1 MIKLT
6 ETILNGLALGS
17 VYALI
22 ALGFVVIFKASGVMN
37 FAHGSLLLFGG
48 YVTARLHDAIGFIP
62 AVLVGA
68 TLAAALAGLV
78 QLLATRGL
86 RGAEIHT
93 LTILTIGVDVL
104 LSTELN
110 RQVGADYLTM
120 GDPWGA
126 DVTRLGSITVAD
138 ARIASIVV
146 AVIVIGAFF
155 AAFRWS
161 RWGLSMR
168 SAAADPEAAALM
180 GIRLNRVRL
189 IAWCVAGALAALAAV
204 FLAAFPAP
212 GLDRTTSQIALSAFP
227 AAILGGMDSA
237 AGALIGSLVIGLTA
251 AMAAGYQNE
260 LSVLGAGFSDVAP
273 YLVMVLVLLV
283 RPTGL
288 FGSKELTRV

>member
-1 MIKLT
+1 MIKFA
-6 ETILNGLALGS
+6 ETVLNGLALGS

-48 YVTARLHDAIGFIP
+48 CVTARLHDAIGFIP

-68 TLAAALAGLV
+68 ALAAALAGLV
-78 QLLATRGL
+78 QLLAVRGL

-110 RQVGADYLTM
+110 RQLGADYLTM

-138 ARIASIVV
+138 ARMASIGV
-146 AVIVIGAFF
+146 AVVVIGAFF

-180 GIRLNRVRL
+180 GIRLDRVRL
-189 IAWCVAGALAALAAV
+189 IAWCVAGALAAVAAV

-237 AGALIGSLVIGLTA
+237 VGALVGSLVIGLTA

-260 LSVLGAGFSDVAP
+260 LSVLGAGFPDVAP

>member
-6 ETILNGLALGS
+6 ETVLNGLALGS

-68 TLAAALAGLV
+68 ALAAALAGLV

-138 ARIASIVV
+138 ARIASIAV

-180 GIRLNRVRL
+180 GIRLDRVRL

-237 AGALIGSLVIGLTA
+237 VGALIGSLVIGLTA

>member
-6 ETILNGLALGS
+6 ETVLNGLALGS

-48 YVTARLHDAIGFIP
+48 YATARLHDAIGFIP

-68 TLAAALAGLV
+68 ALAAALAGLV

-110 RQVGADYLTM
+110 RQIGADYLTM

-138 ARIASIVV
+138 ARMASIVV
-146 AVIVIGAFF
+146 AVVVITAFF

-180 GIRLNRVRL
+180 GIRLDRVRL
-189 IAWCVAGALAALAAV
+189 IAWCVAGALAAIAAV

-212 GLDRTTSQIALSAFP
+212 GLDRTTSHIALSAFP

-237 AGALIGSLVIGLTA
+237 VGALVGSLVIGLTA

>member
-6 ETILNGLALGS
+6 ETVLNGLALGS

-68 TLAAALAGLV
+68 ALAAALAGLV

-138 ARIASIVV
+138 ARIAGIVV

-180 GIRLNRVRL
+180 GIRLDRVRL

-237 AGALIGSLVIGLTA
+237 VGALIGSLVIGLTA

-260 LSVLGAGFSDVAP
+260 LSVLGTGFSDVAP

>member
-1 MIKLT
+1 MIKLA

-37 FAHGSLLLFGG
+37 FAHGSLLLCGG
-48 YVTARLHDAIGFIP
+48 YVTARLHDTIGFLP

-68 TLAAALAGLV
+68 ALAAALAGLV

-93 LTILTIGVDVL
+93 LTILTIGIDVL

-110 RQVGADYLTM
+110 RRVGADFLNM

-126 DVTRLGSITVAD
+126 DVTQLGDITVAD
-138 ARIASIVV
+138 SRIASIAVAIVV
-146 AVIVIGAFF
+146 ITVFF

-168 SAAADPEAAALM
+168 SAAADPEAASLM
-180 GIRLNRVRL
+180 GIRLDRVRL

-204 FLAAFPAP
+204 FLAAFPAA

-237 AGALIGSLVIGLTA
+237 VGALVGSLVIGLTA

-260 LSVLGAGFSDVAP
+260 LSALGSGFSDVAP

>member
-6 ETILNGLALGS
+6 ETVLNGLALGS

-68 TLAAALAGLV
+68 ALAAALAGLV

-138 ARIASIVV
+138 ARIAGIVV
-146 AVIVIGAFF
+146 AVSVIGAFF

-180 GIRLNRVRL
+180 GIRLDRVRL

-237 AGALIGSLVIGLTA
+237 VGALIGSLVIGLTA

-260 LSVLGAGFSDVAP
+260 LSILGAGFSDVAP

>member
-6 ETILNGLALGS
+6 ETVLNGLALGS

-48 YVTARLHDAIGFIP
+48 YVTARLHDAIGFVP

-68 TLAAALAGLV
+68 ALAAALAGLV
-78 QLLATRGL
+78 QLLASRGL

-126 DVTRLGSITVAD
+126 EVTRLGSITVAD

-146 AVIVIGAFF
+146 AVVVIGAFF

-168 SAAADPEAAALM
+168 SAAADPEAAALT
-180 GIRLNRVRL
+180 GIRLDRVRL

-237 AGALIGSLVIGLTA
+237 VGALVGSLVIGLTA
-251 AMAAGYQNE
+251 AMAAGYQSE

>member
-6 ETILNGLALGS
+6 ETVLNGLALGS

-68 TLAAALAGLV
+68 ALAAALAGLV

-138 ARIASIVV
+138 ARIAGIVV

-180 GIRLNRVRL
+180 GIRLDRVRL

-237 AGALIGSLVIGLTA
+237 VGALIGSLVIGLTA

-260 LSVLGAGFSDVAP
+260 LSILGAGFSDVAP

>member
-6 ETILNGLALGS
+6 ETVLNGLALGS

-48 YVTARLHDAIGFIP
+48 YVTARLHDAIGFVP

-68 TLAAALAGLV
+68 ALAAALAGLV

-86 RGAEIHT
+86 RGTEIHT

-126 DVTRLGSITVAD
+126 EVTRLGSITVAD

-180 GIRLNRVRL
+180 GIRLDRVRL

-237 AGALIGSLVIGLTA
+237 VGALIGSLVIGLTA

>member
-1 MIKLT
+1 MIKFA
-6 ETILNGLALGS
+6 ETVLNGLALGS

-68 TLAAALAGLV
+68 ALAAALAGLV

-126 DVTRLGSITVAD
+126 KVTRLGSITVAD
-138 ARIASIVV
+138 ARMASIVV
-146 AVIVIGAFF
+146 AVVVIGAFF

-180 GIRLNRVRL
+180 GIRLDRVRL
-189 IAWCVAGALAALAAV
+189 IAWCVAGALAAVAAV

-237 AGALIGSLVIGLTA
+237 VGALVGSLVIGLTA

-260 LSVLGAGFSDVAP
+260 LSVLGAGFPDVAP

>member
-6 ETILNGLALGS
+6 ETVLNGLALGS

-48 YVTARLHDAIGFIP
+48 YVTARLHDAIGFVP

-86 RGAEIHT
+86 RGTEIHT

-126 DVTRLGSITVAD
+126 EVTRLGSITVAD

-146 AVIVIGAFF
+146 AVIVIGSFF

-180 GIRLNRVRL
+180 GIRLERVRL

-237 AGALIGSLVIGLTA
+237 VGALIGSLVVGLTA

>member
-1 MIKLT
+1 MIKLA

-48 YVTARLHDAIGFIP
+48 YVMARLHDSIGFIP
-62 AVLVGA
+62 AVLAGA
-68 TLAAALAGLV
+68 ALAAALAGLV

-110 RQVGADYLTM
+110 RRVGADFLSM

-126 DVTRLGSITVAD
+126 DVTQFGGITVAD
-138 ARIASIVV
+138 ARIASIAV
-146 AVIVIGAFF
+146 AVVVISGFF

-180 GIRLNRVRL
+180 GIRLDRVRL
-189 IAWCVAGALAALAAV
+189 IAWCVAGALAAVAAV
-204 FLAAFPAP
+204 FLAAFPAA

-237 AGALIGSLVIGLTA
+237 AGALVGSLVIGLTA
-251 AMAAGYQNE
+251 AMAAGYQSE
-260 LSVLGAGFSDVAP
+260 LSVLGSGFADVAP

>member
-1 MIKLT
+1 MIKFA
-6 ETILNGLALGS
+6 ETVLNGFALGS

-68 TLAAALAGLV
+68 ALAAALAGLV

-110 RQVGADYLTM
+110 RQIGADYLTM

-138 ARIASIVV
+138 ARVASIVV
-146 AVIVIGAFF
+146 AVVVIGAFF

-180 GIRLNRVRL
+180 GIRLDRVRL
-189 IAWCVAGALAALAAV
+189 IAWCVAGALAAVAAV

-212 GLDRTTSQIALSAFP
+212 GLDRTTGQIALSAFP

-237 AGALIGSLVIGLTA
+237 VGALVGSLVIGLTA

-260 LSVLGAGFSDVAP
+260 LSVLGAGFPDVAP

>member
-6 ETILNGLALGS
+6 ETVLNGLALGS

-48 YVTARLHDAIGFIP
+48 YVTARLHDVIGFVP

-68 TLAAALAGLV
+68 ALAAALAGLV

-110 RQVGADYLTM
+110 RQVGADYLSM

-138 ARIASIVV
+138 ARMAGIVV
-146 AVIVIGAFF
+146 AVVVIAAFF

-180 GIRLNRVRL
+180 GIRLDRVRL
-189 IAWCVAGALAALAAV
+189 IAWCVAGALAAVAAV

-212 GLDRTTSQIALSAFP
+212 GLDRTTSHIALSAFP

-237 AGALIGSLVIGLTA
+237 VGALVGSLVIGLTA

>member
-6 ETILNGLALGS
+6 ETVLNGLALGS

-48 YVTARLHDAIGFIP
+48 YVTARLHDAIGFVP

-68 TLAAALAGLV
+68 ALGAALAGLV

-86 RGAEIHT
+86 RGTEIHT

-126 DVTRLGSITVAD
+126 EVTRLGSITVAD

-146 AVIVIGAFF
+146 AVIVIGSFF

-180 GIRLNRVRL
+180 GIRLDRVRL

-237 AGALIGSLVIGLTA
+237 VGALIGSLVIGLTA

>member
-1 MIKLT
+1 MIKLA
-6 ETILNGLALGS
+6 ETVLNGLALGS

-48 YVTARLHDAIGFIP
+48 YVVARLHESIGFLP

-68 TLAAALAGLV
+68 ALAAGLAGLV

-104 LSTELN
+104 LNTELN
-110 RQVGADYLTM
+110 RRVGADYLGM

-126 DVTRLGSITVAD
+126 DVTRLGDITVAD
-138 ARIASIVV
+138 ARLASIVV
-146 AVIVIGAFF
+146 AVAVIGVFF

-168 SAAADPEAAALM
+168 AAAADAEAAALM
-180 GIRLNRVRL
+180 GIRLDRVRL
-189 IAWCVAGALAALAAV
+189 IAWCVAGALAAVAAV

-237 AGALIGSLVIGLTA
+237 AGALLGSLVIGLTA
-251 AMAAGYQNE
+251 AMAAGYQSE
-260 LSVLGAGFSDVAP
+260 LSALGSGISDVAP

-283 RPTGL
+283 RPNGL
-288 FGSKELTRV
+288 LGSKELTRV

>member
-1 MIKLT
+1 MIKFA
-6 ETILNGLALGS
+6 ETVLNGLALGS

-48 YVTARLHDAIGFIP
+48 YVTARLHEAIGFIP

-68 TLAAALAGLV
+68 VLAAALAGLV
-78 QLLATRGL
+78 QLLAARGL

-126 DVTRLGSITVAD
+126 DVTRFGSITVAD
-138 ARIASIVV
+138 ARMASIVV
-146 AVIVIGAFF
+146 AVVVIGAFF

-180 GIRLNRVRL
+180 GIRLDRVRL
-189 IAWCVAGALAALAAV
+189 IAWCVAGALAAVAAV

-237 AGALIGSLVIGLTA
+237 VGALVGSLVIGLTA

-260 LSVLGAGFSDVAP
+260 LSVLGAGFPDVAP

>member
-6 ETILNGLALGS
+6 ETVLNGLALGS

-48 YVTARLHDAIGFIP
+48 YVTARLHDAIGFVP

-68 TLAAALAGLV
+68 ALAAVLAGLV

-86 RGAEIHT
+86 RGTEIHT

-126 DVTRLGSITVAD
+126 QVTRLGSITVAD

-146 AVIVIGAFF
+146 AVVVIGSFF

-180 GIRLNRVRL
+180 GIRLDRVRL

-237 AGALIGSLVIGLTA
+237 VGALIGSLVIGLTA

>member
-6 ETILNGLALGS
+6 ETVLNGLALGS

-48 YVTARLHDAIGFIP
+48 YVTARLHDTIGFVP

-68 TLAAALAGLV
+68 ALAAALAGLV

-86 RGAEIHT
+86 RGTDIHT

-126 DVTRLGSITVAD
+126 EVTRLGSVTVAD

-146 AVIVIGAFF
+146 AVIVIGSFF

-180 GIRLNRVRL
+180 GIRLDRVRL

-237 AGALIGSLVIGLTA
+237 VGALIGSLVIGLTA

>member
-6 ETILNGLALGS
+6 ETVLNGLALGS

-48 YVTARLHDAIGFIP
+48 YVTARLHDTIGFVP

-68 TLAAALAGLV
+68 ALGAALAGLV

-86 RGAEIHT
+86 RGTEIHT

-126 DVTRLGSITVAD
+126 EVTRLGSITVAD

-146 AVIVIGAFF
+146 AVIVIGSFF

-180 GIRLNRVRL
+180 GIRLDRVRL

-237 AGALIGSLVIGLTA
+237 VGALIGSLVIGLTA

>member
-6 ETILNGLALGS
+6 ETALNGLALGS

-62 AVLVGA
+62 AVLVGTA
-68 TLAAALAGLV
+68 LAAALAGLV

-138 ARIASIVV
+138 ARIASIGV
-146 AVIVIGAFF
+146 AVVVIGAFF

-180 GIRLNRVRL
+180 GIRLDRVRL

-237 AGALIGSLVIGLTA
+237 AGALVGSLVIGLTA

>member
-6 ETILNGLALGS
+6 ETVLNGLALGS

-48 YVTARLHDAIGFIP
+48 YVTARLHDTIGFIP

-68 TLAAALAGLV
+68 SLAAALAGLV

-86 RGAEIHT
+86 RNAEIHT

-126 DVTRLGSITVAD
+126 DVTRLGSVTVAD

-168 SAAADPEAAALM
+168 SSAADPEAAALM
-180 GIRLNRVRL
+180 GIRLDRVRL
-189 IAWCVAGALAALAAV
+189 IAWCVAGALAAISAV

-237 AGALIGSLVIGLTA
+237 VGALVGSLVIGLTA
-251 AMAAGYQNE
+251 AMAAGYQHE

>member
-6 ETILNGLALGS
+6 ETVLNGLALGS

-68 TLAAALAGLV
+68 ALAAALAGLV

-138 ARIASIVV
+138 ARLASIAV

-180 GIRLNRVRL
+180 GIRLDRVRL

-237 AGALIGSLVIGLTA
+237 VGALVGSLVIGLTA
-251 AMAAGYQNE
+251 AMAAGYQSE

>member
-1 MIKLT
+1 MIKFA
-6 ETILNGLALGS
+6 ETVLNGLALGS

-37 FAHGSLLLFGG
+37 FAHGSLLFFGG

-68 TLAAALAGLV
+68 ALAAALAGLV

-126 DVTRLGSITVAD
+126 NVTRLGSITVAD
-138 ARIASIVV
+138 ARMASIVV
-146 AVIVIGAFF
+146 AVVAIGAFF

-180 GIRLNRVRL
+180 GIRLDRVRL
-189 IAWCVAGALAALAAV
+189 IAWCVAGALAAVAAV

-212 GLDRTTSQIALSAFP
+212 GLDRTTGQIALSAFP

-237 AGALIGSLVIGLTA
+237 VGALVGSLVIGLTA

-260 LSVLGAGFSDVAP
+260 LSVLGAGFPDVAP

>member
-6 ETILNGLALGS
+6 ETVLNGLALGS

-68 TLAAALAGLV
+68 ALAAALAGLV

-138 ARIASIVV
+138 ARIASIAV
-146 AVIVIGAFF
+146 AIIVIGAFF

-180 GIRLNRVRL
+180 GIRLDRVRL

-237 AGALIGSLVIGLTA
+237 VGALIGSLVIGLTA

>member
-6 ETILNGLALGS
+6 ETVLNGLALGS

-48 YVTARLHDAIGFIP
+48 YVTARLHDAIGFVP

-68 TLAAALAGLV
+68 ALAAALAGLV

-126 DVTRLGSITVAD
+126 EVTRLGSITVAD

-180 GIRLNRVRL
+180 GIRLDRVRL

-237 AGALIGSLVIGLTA
+237 VGALIGSLVIGLTA

>member
-6 ETILNGLALGS
+6 ETVLNGLALGS

-48 YVTARLHDAIGFIP
+48 YVTARLNDVIGFIP

-68 TLAAALAGLV
+68 ALAAALAGLV

-126 DVTRLGSITVAD
+126 HVTRLGSITVAD
-138 ARIASIVV
+138 ARMASIVV
-146 AVIVIGAFF
+146 AVVVIAAFF

-180 GIRLNRVRL
+180 GIRLDRVRL
-189 IAWCVAGALAALAAV
+189 IAWCVAGALAAIAAV

-237 AGALIGSLVIGLTA
+237 VGALVGSLVIGLTA

>member
-6 ETILNGLALGS
+6 ETVLNGLALGS

-48 YVTARLHDAIGFIP
+48 CVTARLHDAIGFIP

-68 TLAAALAGLV
+68 ALAAALAGLV

-180 GIRLNRVRL
+180 GIRLDRVRL

-237 AGALIGSLVIGLTA
+237 AGALVGSLVIGLTA

>member
-6 ETILNGLALGS
+6 ETVLNGLALGS

-68 TLAAALAGLV
+68 ALAAALAGLV

-180 GIRLNRVRL
+180 GIRLDRVRL
-189 IAWCVAGALAALAAV
+189 IAWCVAGVLAALAAV

-237 AGALIGSLVIGLTA
+237 AGALVGSLVIGLTA

>member
-1 MIKLT
+1 MIKFA
-6 ETILNGLALGS
+6 ETVLNGLALGS

-68 TLAAALAGLV
+68 ALAAALAGLV

-138 ARIASIVV
+138 ARMASIVV
-146 AVIVIGAFF
+146 AVVVIGAFF
-155 AAFRWS
+155 AAFSWS

-168 SAAADPEAAALM
+168 SAAADPEAAALT
-180 GIRLNRVRL
+180 GIRLDRVRL
-189 IAWCVAGALAALAAV
+189 IAWCVAGALAAVAAV

-237 AGALIGSLVIGLTA
+237 VGALVGSLVIGLTA
-251 AMAAGYQNE
+251 ATAAGYQNE
-260 LSVLGAGFSDVAP
+260 LSVLGAGFPDVAP

-288 FGSKELTRV
+288 FGSRELTRV

>member
-6 ETILNGLALGS
+6 ETVLNGLALGS

-48 YVTARLHDAIGFIP
+48 YVTARLHDAIGFVS

-68 TLAAALAGLV
+68 ALAAALAGLV

-138 ARIASIVV
+138 ARLASIVV
-146 AVIVIGAFF
+146 AVVVISAFF

-180 GIRLNRVRL
+180 GIRLDRVRL

-237 AGALIGSLVIGLTA
+237 VGALVGSLVIGLTA
-251 AMAAGYQNE
+251 AMAAGYQSE

>member
-6 ETILNGLALGS
+6 ETVLNGLALGS

-48 YVTARLHDAIGFIP
+48 YVTARLHDAIGFVP

-68 TLAAALAGLV
+68 ALAAALAGLV

-138 ARIASIVV
+138 ARIASIAV

-180 GIRLNRVRL
+180 GIRLDRVRL

-237 AGALIGSLVIGLTA
+237 VGALIGSLVIGLTA

>member
-1 MIKLT
+1 MIKFA
-6 ETILNGLALGS
+6 ETVLNGFALGS

-68 TLAAALAGLV
+68 ALAAALAGLV

-110 RQVGADYLTM
+110 RQIGADYLTM

-126 DVTRLGSITVAD
+126 DVTRLGGITVAD
-138 ARIASIVV
+138 ARVASIVV
-146 AVIVIGAFF
+146 AVVVIGAFF

-180 GIRLNRVRL
+180 GIRLDRVRL
-189 IAWCVAGALAALAAV
+189 IAWCVAGALAAVAAV

-212 GLDRTTSQIALSAFP
+212 GLDRTTGQIALSAFP

-237 AGALIGSLVIGLTA
+237 VGALVGSLVIGLTA

-260 LSVLGAGFSDVAP
+260 LSVLGAGFPDVAP

>member
-1 MIKLT
+1 MIKFA
-6 ETILNGLALGS
+6 ETVLNGLALGS

-68 TLAAALAGLV
+68 ALAAALAGLV

-138 ARIASIVV
+138 ARMASIVV
-146 AVIVIGAFF
+146 AVVVIGAFF

-180 GIRLNRVRL
+180 GIRLDRVRL
-189 IAWCVAGALAALAAV
+189 IAWCVAGALAAVAAV

-237 AGALIGSLVIGLTA
+237 VGALVGSLVIGLTA

-260 LSVLGAGFSDVAP
+260 LSVLGAGFADVAP